1 MLTVRGIKCTFS
13 LPLNQDRVPI
23 TLQVLEVESVT
34 SDSSLSPDRVEVTL
48 SDGVHRS
55 PMILARRLHHLVS
68 ELHQGDIVTMTNYI
82 GQRID
87 DNKVVVICLDVAV
100 VTASEDVIGN
110 PSDFVLVSATVD
122 QLINFIG
129 TTVDGL
135 CNDCQQSPCDWSLFG
150 PSIVDCVRST
160 ISNTPS
166 VDRYHT
172 NKQCRFAAYQM
183 YTRAKLGYLGKGNR
197 VQLPQCVTTGV
208 NNE

>member
-1 MLTVRGIKCTFS
+1 MLIVRGIECAFS

-55 PMILARRLHHLVS
+55 PMILARRLHHLGS

-82 GQRID
+82 SQRVD

-100 VTASEDVIGN
+100 VTASEDIIGN

-129 TTVDGL
+129 TAVDGL
-135 CNDCQQSPCDWSLFG
+135 CNDCQQSPCDWV
-150 PSIVDCVRST
+150 IVWS
-160 ISNTPS
+160 
-166 VDRYHT
+166 
-172 NKQCRFAAYQM
+172 
-183 YTRAKLGYLGKGNR
+183 
-197 VQLPQCVTTGV
+197 
-208 NNE
+208 